1 MNRIEIDPRDID
13 RVKLRVTG
21 DNNIVII
28 KKLSDE
34 TVGKVSISLAGNDCS
49 IILDARINIG
59 GALNIV
65 AGQIHP
71 NFGMINNMHIYI
83 GKDTSFE
90 STSII
95 TFNSNSSVE
104 IGERCMFSY
113 GITVYNTDAHPIIDA
128 TSGNIINKVKQ
139 LKIGDHVWVG
149 ANATILKNT
158 HIPDDCIVG
167 WGAVVNSKTIYPPPH
182 TPENSPKG
190 CIIAGNPAKVV
201 KTGVSWDSDGSKGY
215 VQNGGVTAQV
225 SKRAASLIA
234 HANFSM
240 PEGNFVFCLPNRIL
254 YQIWRHLDENAV
266 EFNVKPRTFYNKI
279 RYKLWKHFSKKMY

>member
-1 MNRIEIDPRDID
+1 M
-13 RVKLRVTG
+13 
-21 DNNIVII
+21 
-28 KKLSDE
+28 
-34 TVGKVSISLAGNDCS
+34 
-49 IILDARINIG
+49 
-59 GALNIV
+59 
-65 AGQIHP
+65 GQIHP
-71 NFGMINNMHIYI
+71 NFGMIENAHIHI
-83 GKDTSFE
+83 GRNTSFE
-90 STSII
+90 STSIT

-104 IGERCMFSY
+104 IGERCMFSF
-113 GITVYNTDAHPIIDA
+113 GINVYNTDAHPIMNA
-128 TSGNIINKVKQ
+128 ESGEIVNKVKS
-139 LKIGDHVWVG
+139 LKIGNHVWVG

-158 HIPDDCIVG
+158 IIPDDCIVG
-167 WGAVVNSKTIYPPPH
+167 WGSVVNARYALSSYIKQ
-182 TPENSPKG
+182 N

-279 RYKLWKHFSKKMY
+279 RYKLWKHFSKKCIKTFQSREKSRLSFFIEVTAFPEKRC

>member
-1 MNRIEIDPRDID
+1 MTNKIEINPAD
-13 RVKLRVTG
+13 RNKIVVHIIG
-21 DNNIVII
+21 DNNVVVI
-28 KKLSDE
+28 KKMSE
-34 TVGKVSISLAGNDCS
+34 ASCGKVSISLAANNSS
-49 IILDARINIG
+49 IVLDEGIYV
-59 GALNIV
+59 GAELNILV
-65 AGQIHP
+65 GQVQW
-71 NFGMINNMHIYI
+71 NFGVIENAHIYI
-83 GKDTSFE
+83 GKNTGVE
-90 STSII
+90 SVSIV
-95 TFNSNSSVE
+95 TFNSNASVF
-104 IGERCMFSY
+104 IGDRCMFSY
-113 GITVYNTDAHPIIDA
+113 GITIYHTDAHPIMNA
-128 TSGNIINKVKQ
+128 ESGEIVNKVKS
-139 LKIGDHVWVG
+139 LKIGNHVWVG

-158 HIPDDCIVG
+158 IIPDDCIVG
-167 WGAVVNSKTIYPPPH
+167 WGSVVNAGYAPPPSYIKQ
-182 TPENSPKG
+182 N

>member
-1 MNRIEIDPRDID
+1 MSYSNMLI
-13 RVKLRVTG
+13 KLVQRFYFKKK
-21 DNNIVII
+21 VI
-28 KKLSDE
+28 
-34 TVGKVSISLAGNDCS
+34 
-49 IILDARINIG
+49 
-59 GALNIV
+59 
-65 AGQIHP
+65 
-71 NFGMINNMHIYI
+71 I
-83 GKDTSFE
+83 GKDGFLY
-90 STSII
+90 I
-95 TFNSNSSVE
+95 
-104 IGERCMFSY
+104 R
-113 GITVYNTDAHPIIDA
+113 
-128 TSGNIINKVKQ
+128 
-139 LKIGDHVWVG
+139 LK
-149 ANATILKNT
+149 
-158 HIPDDCIVG
+158 C
-167 WGAVVNSKTIYPPPH
+167 PPPYIKQ
-182 TPENSPKG
+182 N